1 MGTDLIVERSS
12 EYSVMDHDHIHP
24 QYEIYFCTE
33 NVRQKSIIN
42 GVEYS
47 YKFPCV
53 IISKPYSIHSMSCDE
68 AVDLFERYVVYFSL
82 NEELFKQLAFPD
94 ILSDAKMGL
103 LFELTGQQAQYLKK
117 LFELFKS
124 DADASITKQEGYLLI
139 SFFINRLF
147 DFCQDGKITKI
158 GSSEFY
164 IQDVLRYISENLS
177 HKITVSDVA
186 RNFAVSRSK
195 LERDF
200 RQATSRTPHEY
211 IDMCRINQA
220 KIMLSSKEPVSISE
234 VSGAC
239 GFSSETYFFPFF
251 QNKVGLSPAEYR
263 RKKLEEKGTV
273 INKTKNKIFFK

>member
-1 MGTDLIVERSS
+1 MGTDLIVERSL
-12 EYSVMDHDHIHP
+12 EYSVMDHAHIHP

-33 NVRQKSIIN
+33 NLRQKSIIN

-68 AVDLFERYVVYFSL
+68 AVNTFDRYVVYFSL
-82 NEELFKQLAFPD
+82 NEELFNQLEFPD
-94 ILSDAKMGL
+94 ILTDAKMGL
-103 LFELTGQQAQYLKK
+103 LFELAEHQAQYLKK
-117 LFELFKS
+117 LFELFSCDS
-124 DADASITKQEGYLLI
+124 DSSITKKEGYLLL

-147 DFCQDGKITKI
+147 DFCQGGKITQI

-164 IQDVLRYISENLS
+164 LQDVLRYISENLS
-177 HKITVSDVA
+177 QKITVSDVA

-220 KIMLSSKEPVSISE
+220 KIMLSSKEPISISE
-234 VSGAC
+234 VSNAC

-251 QNKVGLSPAEYR
+251 QNKVGVSPAEYR
-263 RKKLEEKGTV
+263 RKKIEEKRTV
-273 INKTKNKIFFK
+273 VNRNKNKIF